1 MLTCVI
7 IHNLWCEH
15 IMLFSV
21 PSRVSQ
27 HSNNK
32 WTNYDYTNK
41 KNTFRST
48 RVIKETDATITITT
62 TTVWFDP
69 KKRTNLRKTHQEVFH
84 VDEDQ

>member
-1 MLTCVI
+1 MTCVNT
-7 IHNLWCEH
+7 HKLWCEH

-21 PSRVSQ
+21 PSRVSK
-27 HSNNK
+27 HSNNNK

-41 KNTFRST
+41 NNTFRST
-48 RVIKETDATITITT
+48 RVIKETDTIITITT

-69 KKRTNLRKTHQEVFH
+69 KKRTNMRKTHQEVFH

>member
-1 MLTCVI
+1 
-7 IHNLWCEH
+7 
-15 IMLFSV
+15 MLFSV
-21 PSRVSQ
+21 PSRVSK

-41 KNTFRST
+41 NNTFRST
-48 RVIKETDATITITT
+48 RVIKETDTTITITT

-69 KKRTNLRKTHQEVFH
+69 KKRSKLRKTHQEVFH